1 MIGEELLRVKAATNG
16 TLDKDKHHLFW
27 SKWTTDDYVLLVNQ
41 LGFKT
46 QASRFLHGAFLHLPF
61 CRKLPFRRKLYPSCK
76 LCSWLMRAT

>member
-27 SKWTTDDYVLLVNQ
+27 SKWKTDNYVLLVNQ

-46 QASRFLHGAFLHLPF
+46 QASRFLHGAFF
-61 CRKLPFRRKLYPSCK
+61 TPSFSQK
-76 LCSWLMRAT
+76 TSF